1 MCRGSTLPGKFSG
14 IGGGDGG
21 DRSPFHS
28 TKLSSSMTNSSPQLI
43 RAIGRWSLTA
53 LVINSIIGSG
63 IFGLPS
69 EVANLLGPSSPLA
82 YLLAALG
89 MGSIVACFAE
99 VASRYTD
106 AGGPYLYARDAF
118 GRFVGLQ
125 VAWLAWLV
133 RITAAGANANLFVNY
148 LAEFWSPAVTPLP
161 RFLILTLLIGF
172 LALINYRGVRAG
184 TQVSNV
190 FTVAKLIP
198 LGLFIIFGLLLTRSH
213 PMPWD
218 ATSLPTQKEW
228 LRALLLLVFA
238 YGGFE
243 AALLPMGEAKHPR
256 RDAPFAL
263 FAGLAVVATVYTLIQ
278 LVVVSTLPP
287 TEPTSRPLAAAARQF
302 LGPVGAAGIS
312 LGAMISVYGYLS
324 SMMLNTPRLP
334 FALAERGD
342 FPRSFAAIHRRF
354 HTPHRAII
362 VSALCIWIV
371 AIGGTFAWNVSLSA
385 IARLFTYGATCAA
398 LIVLRRK
405 DPEQARFHLPGG
417 QIVAL
422 AGLGFSLTVITQMGW
437 TEVHI
442 LGVTALLALA
452 NWMWVRKRQ

>member
-1 MCRGSTLPGKFSG
+1 M
-14 IGGGDGG
+14 
-21 DRSPFHS
+21 
-28 TKLSSSMTNSSPQLI
+28 
-43 RAIGRWSLTA
+43 A

-69 EVANLLGPSSPLA
+69 EVARLLGSFSPMA
-82 YLLAALG
+82 YLIAALG
-89 MGSIVACFAE
+89 MGSIIACFAE
-99 VASRYTD
+99 VASRYAD

-118 GRFVGLQ
+118 GRFLGLQ
-125 VAWLAWLV
+125 IAWLAWLV

-148 LAEFWSPAVTPLP
+148 LAEFWSPAVMPLP
-161 RFLILTLLIGF
+161 RFLILTTLIGF

-184 TQVSNV
+184 THVSNV
-190 FTVAKLIP
+190 FTIAKLIP
-198 LGLFIIFGLLLTRSH
+198 LTLFIAFGLALTPVRLAPSDI
-213 PMPWD
+213 PL
-218 ATSLPTQKEW
+218 APTHQEW

-278 LVVVSTLPP
+278 IVVISALSPW
-287 TEPTSRPLAAAARQF
+287 EQTSRPLAAAARQF
-302 LGPVGAAGIS
+302 LGPVGAVGIS

-342 FPRSFAAIHRRF
+342 FPPFLAAVHRRF
-354 HTPHRAII
+354 HTPHWAII
-362 VSALCIWIV
+362 VSAVCIWIV
-371 AIGGTFAWNVSLSA
+371 AVGGTFSWNVALSA

-405 DPEQARFHLPGG
+405 NPNQAEFRLPGG
-417 QIVAL
+417 RAIAL
-422 AGLGFSLTVITQMGW
+422 LGLAFSFTIITQMGW
-437 TEVHI
+437 EEFYI
-442 LGVTALLALA
+442 LGVTIGLALL
-452 NWMWVRKRQ
+452 NWAWARRREESHQLRDFNS

>member
-1 MCRGSTLPGKFSG
+1 
-14 IGGGDGG
+14 
-21 DRSPFHS
+21 
-28 TKLSSSMTNSSPQLI
+28 MTESSPHLI

-69 EVANLLGPSSPLA
+69 EVASLLGPSSPMA

-89 MGSIVACFAE
+89 MGSIIACFAE

-125 VAWLAWLV
+125 IAWLAWLV

-184 TQVSNV
+184 TQVSNT

-198 LGLFIIFGLLLTRSH
+198 LALFIIFGLTLTGSH

-218 ATSLPTQKEW
+218 ATSLPPQQDW

-263 FAGLAVVATVYTLIQ
+263 FVGLAVVATIYTLIQ
-278 LVVVSTLPP
+278 LVVVSTLAPSQ
-287 TEPTSRPLAAAARQF
+287 PTSRPLAAAARQF

-354 HTPHRAII
+354 RTPYRAII

-371 AIGGTFAWNVSLSA
+371 AIAGTFAWNVSLSA

-405 DPEQARFHLPGG
+405 NAEQARFHLPGG
-417 QIVAL
+417 RIVAL
-422 AGLGFSLTVITQMGW
+422 LGLGFSLTVITQMGW
-437 TEVHI
+437 TELHV
-442 LGVTALLALA
+442 LGVTAILALA
-452 NWMWVRKRQ
+452 NWVWVRKRPTTSH